1 MRAIETTRLSKRFGE
16 RTAVD
21 GLALSVD
28 QGEIFALLGVNGA
41 GKTTTIKMLCCL
53 LPPTSGD
60 AVILG
65 KSIVKEPL
73 EVKKVHNISP
83 QETAV
88 APNLTLR
95 ENLAFMAEI
104 YGADKAAAQRRA
116 DDMLAAFSLTE
127 RGNDKAKTLSGGMQR
142 RLSIA
147 MALITEP
154 KVLFLDE
161 PTLGLD
167 VRARRELW
175 RVIEKLKGTVTIL
188 LTTHYL
194 EEAQALSD
202 RIGIMHE
209 GKLRAVGTPEE
220 IIKMGGGKD
229 IEEAFLAL
237 TDAEA
242 ER

>member
-28 QGEIFALLGVNGA
+28 QGELFALLGVNGA

-202 RIGIMHE
+202 RVGIMHE